1 MVNLNAKVE
10 GLERLKAKVAAM
22 SPAIKAAIRA
32 AIDKGADE
40 LVATMKAI
48 APVDSV
54 DGGELRDSIEKHDG
68 RTELTVMVV
77 AGGPTTTRKGKGKP
91 YDYSRAV
98 EFGHVAE
105 DGSFVPPDP
114 FFYTTYRA
122 RKRRIQNRIKRAISA
137 AAKSAAA
144 GA

>member
-1 MVNLNAKVE
+1 MVSAKVE
-10 GLERLKAKVAAM
+10 GLERLKAKIAGL
-22 SPAIKAAIRA
+22 SPKIKAAIRPA
-32 AIDKGADE
+32 LDKGADE
-40 LVATMKAI
+40 LVATMKSI
-48 APVDSV
+48 VPVANV
-54 DGGELRDSIEKHDG
+54 DGGELRDSIEKHPG
-68 RTELTVMVV
+68 RHELAVVVV

-105 DGSFVPPDP
+105 DGSNVPADP

-122 RKRRIQNRIKRAISA
+122 RKTRIRNRIKRAISA
-137 AAKSAAA
+137 AAKAAAA